1 MSYAD
6 YYDDHEHVSQS
17 MLKVLDA
24 SPARYHALYVARTME
39 QSTTEAMRFGS
50 MFHSAVLEPWE
61 FKAKYAVPPKCD
73 RRTTVGKQTF
83 AAWCAENSDKTAVD
97 ADDFCTLIAM
107 QAAILKHSDA
117 TLMLQADGPVEK
129 PIRWHDRIL
138 RKAKP
143 DKLIPSMGIIADVKT
158 IADPSPRGFA
168 SAAAKF
174 GWYLQASWYKH
185 AAWHETSDDYRFLF
199 ICVGKERPHEVAI
212 YELTD
217 DDAEWSDVRTEQLV
231 TELMLRQEKNDWLA
245 DWQQGDPTQV
255 PLPAWI
261 RSNFY
266 ETDGEKWQLQLPP
279 ETN

>member
-1 MSYAD
+1 MDS
-6 YYDDHEHVSQS
+6 YYDDYEHVSQS

-39 QSTTEAMRFGS
+39 QQTTEAMRFGS
-50 MFHSAVLEPWE
+50 MFHCAMLEPWQ
-61 FKAKYAVPPKCD
+61 FKASYAVPPKCD
-73 RRTTVGKQTF
+73 RRTTVGKQTY
-83 AAWCAENSDKTAVD
+83 ATWCAENGDKTPVD

-107 QAAILKHSDA
+107 QAAVLKHSDA
-117 TLMLQADGPVEK
+117 ALMLQADGPVEK

-143 DKLIPSMGIIADVKT
+143 DKLIPGMGIIADVKT

-174 GWYLQASWYKH
+174 GWYLQASWYKD

-231 TELMLRQEKNDWLA
+231 TELMIRQEKNDWLA
-245 DWQQGDPTQV
+245 DWQQGDPVQV
-255 PLPAWI
+255 PLPTWI

-266 ETDGEKWQLQLPP
+266 ETELHDG
-279 ETN
+279 